1 MKKLF
6 IVLMLSMGQ
15 LVYGVGAPSLVLS
28 VCNKDNLQAEK
39 QLFIDCWQFW
49 YSDEHFDKQEDI
61 TAILAGRFDEDW
73 YDYQRND
80 SSLVFLKAEF
90 AGNLV
95 GFIAFEMNSNFEVMI
110 RQIAID
116 PMNSSLNLF
125 KYLILSAWNYEP
137 LCRTISVQM
146 LFDVAMLKQVLFDLG
161 FAVQI
166 DNDAMGI
173 YTNTIQ
179 NRCQMCDVLY
189 GDDFWERPES
199 DDDSGEEQDKTYIAQ
214 PNAQDA

>member
-1 MKKLF
+1 
-6 IVLMLSMGQ
+6 
-15 LVYGVGAPSLVLS
+15 
-28 VCNKDNLQAEK
+28 
-39 QLFIDCWQFW
+39 
-49 YSDEHFDKQEDI
+49 
-61 TAILAGRFDEDW
+61 
-73 YDYQRND
+73 
-80 SSLVFLKAEF
+80 
-90 AGNLV
+90 
-95 GFIAFEMNSNFEVMI
+95 
-110 RQIAID
+110 
-116 PMNSSLNLF
+116 MNSSLNLF